1 MLGEKNSLNL
11 YGLKE
16 IVVMGKAVLAVRVG
30 VLLFGGVVLRAYPK
44 SYQRH
49 CHPTCHG

>member
-1 MLGEKNSLNL
+1 MLGEKNYLKL
-11 YGLKE
+11 YGLME
-16 IVVMGKAVLAVRVG
+16 LVVIGKAVLAVIVG
-30 VLLFGGVVLRAYPK
+30 VWFFVGVILRAYPE